1 MESRWEAPDPPKA
14 KRSECLAHSLPQQRE
29 AKTHKAQT
37 SSIKSDLRAISR
49 AVNAHKSAQIRAS
62 WMHRVIALESALS
75 RQAVAQSSQATRHW
89 RQEST
94 QTRRSFSMRSVE
106 PSINFCPPEK
116 TRLPFE
122 ELPMRHTIYRSKDEL
137 WTYDVIADYLGVE
150 RKVILRLACRRLI
163 PAIRISRKIIRFDL
177 HSVRRELAK
186 LEIQG
191 RRPHD

>member
-1 MESRWEAPDPPKA
+1 
-14 KRSECLAHSLPQQRE
+14 
-29 AKTHKAQT
+29 
-37 SSIKSDLRAISR
+37 
-49 AVNAHKSAQIRAS
+49 
-62 WMHRVIALESALS
+62 
-75 RQAVAQSSQATRHW
+75 
-89 RQEST
+89 
-94 QTRRSFSMRSVE
+94 
-106 PSINFCPPEK
+106 
-116 TRLPFE
+116 
-122 ELPMRHTIYRSKDEL
+122 MRHTIYRSKDEL